1 MYQPKFICVLQRLL
15 TGFKKSVEFAEIW
28 WLIFRKSILFTQ
40 NLVLFRQKSILFI
53 QNSMKKLKLIR
64 SDFFQPT
71 AEFLNTDCG
80 DWFIPSK
87 NLVETVS
94 MRFMI

>member
-1 MYQPKFICVLQRLL
+1 VVADFSKIDTVQTKSGTIPTKINTIYPKF
-15 TGFKKSVEFAEIW
+15 SE
-28 WLIFRKSILFTQ
+28 
-40 NLVLFRQKSILFI
+40 
-53 QNSMKKLKLIR
+53 KKLKLMR